1 MLLSEVG
8 IMCVQAENTKENNGL
23 GKRHRADCPKEA
35 LGTPTLLTPPPWNSS
50 LQMDERINGTL
61 KSPSFVTL
69 LQQPQERKFILLP
82 SILLKEK

>member
-50 LQMDERINGTL
+50 PGREAALCWA
-61 KSPSFVTL
+61 S
-69 LQQPQERKFILLP
+69 LP
-82 SILLKEK
+82 KPCPASSVRAREGAGCGSVGAVSGA